1 VEDVQVRPER
11 RALFAVLLAGMV
23 GAACET
29 NSKNAKYLLE
39 GSLSQVLEMGYDEVR
54 VLIAPE
60 DLSLQFVRVRPLDT
74 TDLDAGTAAGT
85 SEDYPFELTMALRGE
100 DPPGNR
106 RIDLTE
112 LDLNGKQRGV
122 YTRNVLN
129 DPNTTF
135 PDARVQ
141 DGGVSP
147 CCATIYFKTTPS
159 PGGKVSGDFNVTF
172 ENGSELASGRTVFGS
187 FDAKV
192 VQ

>member
-1 VEDVQVRPER
+1 VRPKR
-11 RALFAVLLAGMV
+11 RALTAVLLAGMV
-23 GAACET
+23 GAACNT
-29 NSKNAKYLLE
+29 SSSNPKHVLE

-60 DLSLQFVRVRPLDT
+60 DLSLQFVRVRPIDT
-74 TDLDAGTAAGT
+74 TDLDAGSATGT
-85 SEDYPFELTMALRGE
+85 SEDYPFELTMALWGE

-106 RIDLTE
+106 RVDLTE
-112 LDLNGKQRGV
+112 LDMSGNQRGV

-129 DPNTTF
+129 DPNTRF
-135 PDARVQ
+135 PNARVQ
-141 DGGVSP
+141 DGGVGP

-172 ENGSELASGRTVFGS
+172 ENGSDLASGRTVFGS